1 MILLL
6 DNYDSYTFNLA
17 HLIAEVAGREPL
29 VVPAGEA
36 ERLSERVRAG
46 EFSHV
51 VISPGPGTPER
62 EQDFGAAR
70 RLIAAAA
77 SAEIPVL
84 GVCLGHQGLGLLS
97 GARVSRAP
105 RPRHGFVSTI
115 SHSGEGIFAG
125 IPQDFEVVRYHSLHI
140 EEAPGITVHAR
151 SEDGVIQALKVDGLP
166 HWGVQF
172 HPESVLTQYG
182 RNIMRN
188 FLGGFRLIHREVPGV
203 VDCPR
208 VFATLRAEGND
219 AFFLDSADPR
229 GRYSILGD
237 TAGALSLSFRY
248 RLGDAPDILTLLDH
262 ELAARITDVPDLPFT
277 GGVIGYLGYECAQL
291 TLPIELSH
299 RSPYPDAYF
308 VRPQSFIVYDHHTE
322 TAHLCC
328 LAGEGSKRL
337 LDRLEAALG
346 TEEPRN
352 KREDGGASLSAG
364 SWRSPG
370 YLERI
375 KRAQEFL
382 HAGESYEVC
391 LTDTYTSAAEG
402 ELYPQLRS
410 HNPAPYAAHLI
421 FDGVEVCSA
430 SPERF
435 LTVRGREVEAKP
447 IKGTISAAQDPALL
461 TTDPKTRAENLM
473 IVDLLRNDL
482 SRVCEPG
489 SVRVPKLMQ
498 VESYATVH
506 QLVST
511 ITGQLRT
518 GATAVDALRAAFP
531 PGSMTG
537 APKLRTCEIID
548 QLETGPRGV
557 YSGVVGYLG
566 FDGQSDLSVVIRTA
580 VRAAGEITIGAGG
593 AIVLD
598 SDPAAELEE
607 RNLKAQSV
615 LGAWQ

>member
-375 KRAQEFL
+375 RRTQEFL

-498 VESYATVH
+498 VESYVTVH